1 MGRTAGDDGVAIGHA
16 GQGSALASGLVVAAV
31 DTRMRRLG
39 SPLFVGSVLL
49 LVVNDHLLKGWAP
62 GWFTGKASDVAGVV
76 LVGTVLSVA
85 VGRQIGVAVTALL
98 WVALKT
104 VPGVAEAA
112 APALGGPTLRDPSDL
127 LALPGL
133 LLVWWSFADQA
144 EPIAPQAATGRPRA
158 LLAGSPVLLVLTC
171 ATAVFGTTATSCS
184 SPSSVVRVVHRD
196 DAFYADVST
205 GFSLPR
211 WAKSADRGQTWT
223 EATAPAGVPPDP
235 DPWKRSNTPF
245 GPTESCTDDGV
256 CLRLQPDGSIQRVSG
271 SGATTEYT
279 PAPGELKSGQPH
291 CAYPA
296 NGSLTSI
303 AVAPDHADAAV
314 ASFGSNGVLA
324 RQQDGSWAR
333 RTVLDVPRPKPS
345 PLEGPAELVLLIAGP
360 AGAVFVL
367 LYGNRRRWARCQKA
381 TVLVLVGWLGAVSL
395 SLIPSML
402 GPTGT
407 EPWGRAALALWLVG
421 FGGCVL
427 IARSSPRPRPHATLP
442 PPPVDHSGS

>member
-1 MGRTAGDDGVAIGHA
+1 MDARA
-16 GQGSALASGLVVAAV
+16 
-31 DTRMRRLG
+31 RRLG

-184 SPSSVVRVVHRD
+184 TPPGVARVIERDGAFFARIDSGFSQVRWARSD
-196 DAFYADVST
+196 DA
-205 GFSLPR
+205 
-211 WAKSADRGQTWT
+211 GQTWSQA
-223 EATAPAGVPPDP
+223 EAPPGLP
-235 DPWKRSNTPF
+235 PEPTPTSPPRSDQTY
-245 GPTESCTDDGV
+245 GPTEACAADGG
-256 CLRLQPDGSIQRVSG
+256 CIRLQPDGSIQRVAG
-271 SGATTEYT
+271 GGATTEYT